1 MDPDSDKWVSV
12 GEARAKFRDLV
23 DDVTQDD
30 AHVYVLRYTKPVA
43 VIVPVE
49 WYEAVKAKISEEPQ

>member
-1 MDPDSDKWVSV
+1 MSV

-49 WYEAVKAKISEEPQ
+49 WYEAVKARIAEGEAQ